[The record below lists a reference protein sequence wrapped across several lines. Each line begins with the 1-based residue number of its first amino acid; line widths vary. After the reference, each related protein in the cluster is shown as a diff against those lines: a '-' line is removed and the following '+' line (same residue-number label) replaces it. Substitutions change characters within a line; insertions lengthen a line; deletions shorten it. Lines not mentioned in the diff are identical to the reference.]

1 MPQASYGTYNI
12 LWQVNL
18 CRGLGIPYLYL
29 GSWIKNS
36 RKMAYKASFGPLQGL
51 IGGQWQPLSDT
62 WHTNDVD

>member
-18 CRGLGIPYLYL
+18 CRTLGLPYLYL
-29 GSWIKNS
+29 GYWIKNS

-51 IGGQWQPLSDT
+51 ISGEWQPLSDIG
-62 WHTNDVD
+62 HTNDPA